1 MRTVSKD
8 EDQAAQY
15 LTAPQL
21 ARVIKRSERTLET
34 WRRLGGGPS
43 FIRLGRRVLYAKS
56 AVDAWIAANSYSS
69 RADELA
75 RQ

>member
-1 MRTVSKD
+1 MRMVT
-8 EDQAAQY
+8 EDKNQAAQY
-15 LTAPQL
+15 LTAAQL
-21 ARVIKRSERTLET
+21 AHAIKRSERTLET

-56 AVDAWIAANSYSS
+56 AVDTWIAANSYRS